1 MNMKNNN
8 FKLLDIGVPGE
19 IFRGTLVADYNGLD
33 KSFDVDSIEAREE
46 VYLLADLLN
55 SAKTKLE
62 VSKGVSDITFAATW
76 CKRQLR
82 GVKYVEHLVPAIQI
96 KVMYNCSSAEETKR
110 FIVNVLPIEFVDGR
124 ICIMMSCLEKS
135 KLTRTG
141 AQSLA
146 RVIANEF
153 DKQVYIQ
160 KSKSI
165 LYRVFPVPNDLHV
178 CV

>member
-1 MNMKNNN
+1 MH
-8 FKLLDIGVPGE
+8 
-19 IFRGTLVADYNGLD
+19 
-33 KSFDVDSIEAREE
+33 
-46 VYLLADLLN
+46 LLADLLN
-55 SAKTKLE
+55 SAKNNLE
-62 VSKGVSDITFAATW
+62 VSKEVSDIIFTATW
-76 CKRQLR
+76 DKRQLR

-96 KVMYNCSSAEETKR
+96 KVIYNYYSVEENKR
-110 FIVNVLPIEFVDGR
+110 FAVNVLPIEFVDDR

-165 LYRVFPVPNDLHV
+165 LYRILPVPNDLHV